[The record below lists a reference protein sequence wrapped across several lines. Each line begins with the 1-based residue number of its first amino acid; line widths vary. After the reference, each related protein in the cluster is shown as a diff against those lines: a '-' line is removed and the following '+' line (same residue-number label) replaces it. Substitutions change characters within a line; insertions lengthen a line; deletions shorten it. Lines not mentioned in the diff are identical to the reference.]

1 MARKTNNDRLDNINY
16 DSEYFE
22 KCWSK
27 FTALTDEERQNL
39 RNRAI
44 AFKTYKKKLIR
55 QKMNIEQKERLIE
68 KIEYDI
74 KSDMIAQEEK
84 KKIKRSECP
93 YGGIDCAWC
102 GEDCE

>member
-44 AFKTYKKKLIR
+44 AFKTYKKKLMR
-55 QKMNIEQKERLIE
+55 QK
-68 KIEYDI
+68 
-74 KSDMIAQEEK
+74 
-84 KKIKRSECP
+84 
-93 YGGIDCAWC
+93 
-102 GEDCE
+102 

>member
-1 MARKTNNDRLDNINY
+1 MARKTNNDRLYNINY

-44 AFKTYKKKLIR
+44 AFKTYKKKLMR
-55 QKMNIEQKERLIE
+55 QK
-68 KIEYDI
+68 
-74 KSDMIAQEEK
+74 
-84 KKIKRSECP
+84 
-93 YGGIDCAWC
+93 
-102 GEDCE
+102 

>member
-1 MARKTNNDRLDNINY
+1 MARKTNNDGLYNINY

-44 AFKTYKKKLIR
+44 AFKTYKKKLMR
-55 QKMNIEQKERLIE
+55 QKMNREQK
-68 KIEYDI
+68 DV
-74 KSDMIAQEEK
+74 
-84 KKIKRSECP
+84 
-93 YGGIDCAWC
+93 GINYV
-102 GEDCE
+102 